1 MKAIIM
7 AGGEGTRLRPVNN
20 RCPKP
25 MVRLLG
31 RPVLEHLLLL
41 LRDCGFTEVCIT
53 LRYMPERIRSY
64 FHNREIPGL
73 HIEYRVE
80 DIPRGTAGGV
90 RACADF
96 IGDETFLVIS
106 GDAVC
111 DFDLR
116 AFMEQHYASGAPLSM
131 ALYSATEPLPYGL
144 VVTDRQH
151 RIVSFIEKPAWD
163 HVVTDLVNTGTYAV
177 SPRILKEIPENTTFD
192 FAKDLFPYLMEQ
204 NIPLYGFP
212 TDGYW
217 CDIGSPE
224 AFLRCSMDALQGK
237 LRLCPSVPERGNR
250 IFSADPLPDNIIL
263 HPPCFLGQGV
273 FISTGAIIGP
283 GAVIGC
289 GSQID
294 SNAIIRNSV
303 IDGALVGE
311 NCVVEDSVICRDATL
326 PASSRIGR
334 GSVLAPRGAECVP
347 PKKRTPAMVARTPR
361 HSREVPCR
369 NRARLMRTLSEQLME
384 AGAEF
389 TDGLQLRDHAGSVRI
404 APSATVSALQ
414 IEVDAP
420 TSEAAEHLLSNYATM
435 IESLCGEEESP
446 L

>member
-1 MKAIIM
+1 M

-41 LRDCGFTEVCIT
+41 LRNCGFTEVCIT
-53 LRYMPERIRSY
+53 LRYMPEQIRDY
-64 FHNREIPGL
+64 FNHRKLEGL
-73 HIEYRVE
+73 HIEYRIE
-80 DIPRGTAGGV
+80 DTPRGTAGGV

-116 AFMEQHYASGAPLSM
+116 AFMEQHHASSAPLSM
-131 ALYSATEPLPYGL
+131 ALYSAAEPLPYGL
-144 VVTDRQH
+144 VVTNRQH
-151 RIVSFIEKPAWD
+151 QIVSFIEKPAWD
-163 HVVTDLVNTGTYAV
+163 HVVTDLVNTGIYAV
-177 SPRILKEIPENTTFD
+177 SPKILKEIPENTSFD
-192 FAKDLFPYLMEQ
+192 FAKDLFPLLMEQ
-204 NIPLYGFP
+204 NVPLYGFP
-212 TDGYW
+212 TEGYW

-237 LRLCPSVPERGNR
+237 LQLSPGVPDRGNH
-250 IFSADPLPDNIIL
+250 IFSAEPLPENIVL
-263 HPPCFLGQGV
+263 HPPCFLDKNV
-273 FISTGAIIGP
+273 SICTGAIIGP
-283 GAVIGC
+283 GAIIGY

-294 SNAIIRNSV
+294 SNVIIRNSV
-303 IDGALVGE
+303 VDGAHIGE
-311 NCVVEDSVICRDATL
+311 NCIVEDSVICRDAIL

-334 GSVLAPRGAECVP
+334 GSVLAPRGADCVP
-347 PKKRTPAMVARTPR
+347 PKKQSVSATATRTPR
-361 HSREVPCR
+361 YSREIPCR

-384 AGAEF
+384 AGADF
-389 TDGLQLRDHAGSVRI
+389 TDGLQLRNHTGKIRI
-404 APSATVSALQ
+404 APSTTVSALQ
-414 IEVDAP
+414 IEADAK
-420 TSEAAEHLLSNYATM
+420 TEEAAEHLLSSYATM
-435 IESLCGEEESP
+435 IKNLCETEDSP